1 VTTAREVI
9 HFSLRETRNGPGER
23 FGARQPRKGAAPA
36 RMAADE
42 NGPAI

>member
-9 HFSLRETRNGPGER
+9 HSSLRETRNGLGER
-23 FGARQPRKGAAPA
+23 FGAPQPRKGAAWA
-36 RMAADE
+36 RMAAGE